1 MPWSKVEIGELLLLE
16 KGHEMQQIVGVG
28 RQRVGR
34 TPPSTQVPQEA
45 SYNGNGLAVIIE
57 QFKGFVMVIV
67 LADMVDAHGSL
78 APSLASK
85 HLFLSRTNAQQG
97 YKCPHNSETPFEQRF
112 QGLLRQA
119 WKLRRWHVI
128 VAEPGSGKTMGIRD
142 LSAQASRE
150 VGGMGGRLYPVL
162 AVTAPKNDPKE
173 AALGNFLLT
182 ALGLGARGRWSERK
196 YLLFEL
202 LLQYGVECL
211 VIDDAH
217 DLSMPHLIFL
227 KELTDQL
234 QLTHPPY
241 ALGFCLVSA
250 GRGATI
256 PLKDVFDQPE
266 TMWMQFRRRL
276 DRLYPYCRVASHTEG
291 EVRDI
296 LLALEH
302 IYRPSFPALN
312 LQQWTGSMYTWL
324 THPLLDPQKS
334 GRVLMDHL
342 MKLVTTALQWSY
354 AKAEEDVSPEHLEA
368 AADQLTLRRDKIHVV
383 DAEQVKKEG
392 ESEKQESPEEPG
404 ESKPKEKKAEKR
416 GKKKRSSEE
425 SEPPNPK

>member
-1 MPWSKVEIGELLLLE
+1 M
-16 KGHEMQQIVGVG
+16 
-28 RQRVGR
+28 
-34 TPPSTQVPQEA
+34 TPRKLP
-45 SYNGNGLAVIIE
+45 L
-57 QFKGFVMVIV
+57 FDGFI
-67 LADMVDAHGSL
+67 
-78 APSLASK
+78 
-85 HLFLSRTNAQQG
+85 
-97 YKCPHNSETPFEQRF
+97 ETPFEQRF

-119 WKLRRWHVI
+119 WHQRSWHVI
-128 VAEPGSGKTMGIRD
+128 VAEPGSGKTMGIGDLRD
-142 LSAQASRE
+142 EAARAA
-150 VGGMGGRLYPVL
+150 GMIGGRRFPVL
-162 AVTAPKNDPKE
+162 AVTSPKNDPRE
-173 AALGNFLLT
+173 AALGNLLLT

-196 YLLFEL
+196 YLLFER

-211 VIDDAH
+211 ICDDAH

-234 QLTHPPY
+234 FLTFPSHP
-241 ALGFCLVSA
+241 LGLCLVTA
-250 GRGATI
+250 GRGAAI

-266 TMWMQFRRRL
+266 TLWMQFRRRL
-276 DRLYPYCRVASHTEG
+276 DCVHPYCRIASHSEG

-354 AKAEEDVSPEHLEA
+354 AQTEVDVSPKHLEA
-368 AADQLTLRRDKIHVV
+368 AAEQLTLRRDKIHVV
-383 DAEQVKKEG
+383 DAQNPKKEDEG
-392 ESEKQESPEEPG
+392 EKQESPEESEEP
-404 ESKPKEKKAEKR
+404 KPKGKKEEKR
-416 GKKKRSSEE
+416 GRKKRAPEE
-425 SEPPNPK
+425 PEHPDPK